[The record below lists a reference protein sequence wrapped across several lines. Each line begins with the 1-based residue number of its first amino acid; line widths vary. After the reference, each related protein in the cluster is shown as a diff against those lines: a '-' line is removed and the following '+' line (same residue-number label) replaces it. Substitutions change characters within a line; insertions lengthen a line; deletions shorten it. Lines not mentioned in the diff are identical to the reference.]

1 LSKRGLIILVLGVLF
16 GVYFFVVG
24 YEFLEKENALW
35 QKKVKAAKEE
45 QRRCEARNARYRSF
59 DQFRTSIRLP
69 YASDLPPER
78 WMQKFD
84 TVRAGMSEPEVEII
98 LGAPDFVRCVLSE
111 KGDKFAGSYWQYEV
125 AAARDVA
132 NDAENSSIAVEFGPD
147 GRVEDKH
154 ARNMQ
159 PKPSPTPSATAAAS
173 ATPVSAPASSATPT
187 PAVLPSATPDVSVTP
202 VAAPN
207 ATPTASA
214 TPAATASPSP
224 Q

>member
-69 YASDLPPER
+69 YASDLSPER

-98 LGAPDFVRCVLSE
+98 LGAPDFVRCVLTE
-111 KGDKFAGSYWQYEV
+111 KGDKFAGAYWQYEI

-132 NDAENSSIAVEFGPD
+132 NDAENSSIAVQFGPD

-154 ARNMQ
+154 ALNLQ
-159 PKPSPTPSATAAAS
+159 PKPGPTPSATAAAS
-173 ATPVSAPASSATPT
+173 ATPVSSPTSATPMPAMSPSST
-187 PAVLPSATPDVSVTP
+187 PDASATP
-202 VAAPN
+202 A
-207 ATPTASA
+207 ATPSAMPGASA

-224 Q
+224 PQ

>member
-1 LSKRGLIILVLGVLF
+1 MSKRGLIIVVLGVLF

-24 YEFLEKENALW
+24 YEFLEKENALF

-45 QRRCEARNARYRSF
+45 QRRCEARNAKYRSF

-98 LGAPDFVRCVLSE
+98 LGAPDYVRCVLSE
-111 KGDKFAGSYWQYEV
+111 KGDKFAGSYWQYEI
-125 AAARDVA
+125 AAARNVA
-132 NDAENSSIAVEFGPD
+132 NDAENSSLAVEFGPD

-154 ARNMQ
+154 ALNMQ
-159 PKPSPTPSATAAAS
+159 PKPTPMPSATAAAS
-173 ATPVSAPASSATPT
+173 ATPVSSPASSATPM
-187 PAVLPSATPDVSVTP
+187 PAASPDVSTTP
-202 VAAPN
+202 AASPG
-207 ATPTASA
+207 APAALPEGSA
-214 TPAATASPSP
+214 TPAATASPTP